1 MFQFKYRIDSET
13 SWTSKL
19 LVPKL
24 YKLFYN
30 LLLQNFKLQVTGRNK
45 FSRVDGT
52 SLVIKRVTRN
62 LVMKCLKNCKLINCI
77 I

>member
-1 MFQFKYRIDSET
+1 MFQFKYRIDSEI

-19 LVPKL
+19 LVYKF

-30 LLLQNFKLQVTGRNK
+30 LLLQNFKLQITGRNK
-45 FSRVDGT
+45 FSCLDGT
-52 SLVIKRVTRN
+52 SLVIKRVTCN
-62 LVMKCLKNCKLINCI
+62 LVIKCLKNYKLINCI